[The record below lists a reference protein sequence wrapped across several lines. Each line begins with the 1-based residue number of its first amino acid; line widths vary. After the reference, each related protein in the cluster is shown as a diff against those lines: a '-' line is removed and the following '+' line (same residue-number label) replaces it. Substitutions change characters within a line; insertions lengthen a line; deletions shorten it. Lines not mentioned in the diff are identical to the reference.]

1 MKKHKKTFVDKLY
14 KLTRDAAPLSYLLP
28 TRHTRRMPLLHFDE
42 EKGVNRS
49 LRYSR
54 NQKSIFEDEQDEN
67 VIMEPI
73 VFEDGF
79 LRVPKNNPILQEFL
93 YYHPLNGK
101 KFIEVNEEKDAAAE
115 VNQFNSEVD
124 ALIEARKLD
133 VTQVENIA
141 RVLLGA
147 DTSRVSTAELRRDIL
162 VFVRNN
168 PTEFMRMVND
178 PMLKLQSQVK
188 LFFDKSLLS
197 FRKNKKEVWFNLKT
211 NKTKMLTVPYGEDP
225 MFIVSSYLQSDD
237 GIESLKL
244 LEKVLESDI

>member
-1 MKKHKKTFVDKLY
+1 
-14 KLTRDAAPLSYLLP
+14 
-28 TRHTRRMPLLHFDE
+28 
-42 EKGVNRS
+42 VNRS
-49 LRYSR
+49 LSYSR
-54 NQKSIFEDEQDEN
+54 NQKSKFEDVQDEN

-188 LFFDKSLLS
+188 LFFDKGLLS

>member
-1 MKKHKKTFVDKLY
+1 MKKKTLKTETYVLQNGES
-14 KLTRDAAPLSYLLP
+14 PLSYMLASHHNKRNTLLYW
-28 TRHTRRMPLLHFDE
+28 DE
-42 EKGVNRS
+42 EKQINRE
-49 LRYSR
+49 LCYAR

-79 LRVPKNNPILQEFL
+79 LRVPKDNPILQEFL
-93 YYHPLNGK
+93 YYHPLNGR
-101 KFIEVNEEKDAAAE
+101 KFVEVNEEKDAVKE
-115 VNQFNSEVD
+115 VENFNSEVD

-168 PTEFMRMVND
+168 PVEFMKMIND

-188 LFFDKSLLS
+188 LFFDKGLLS
-197 FRKNKKEVWFNLKT
+197 FRKNNKEVWFNLKT
-211 NKTKMLTVPYGEDP
+211 NKTKMLTVPYGEDA

>member
-1 MKKHKKTFVDKLY
+1 
-14 KLTRDAAPLSYLLP
+14 
-28 TRHTRRMPLLHFDE
+28 
-42 EKGVNRS
+42 
-49 LRYSR
+49 
-54 NQKSIFEDEQDEN
+54 
-67 VIMEPI
+67 MEPI

-101 KFIEVNEEKDAAAE
+101 KFVEVNEEKDAAAE